1 MSIISN
7 QSSFTF
13 PLTSATD
20 KASQRQQLRKFIRQQ
35 RFALSEQQQQDAE
48 KKIVQ
53 AVLDFLQP
61 RAVKHIALYLSF
73 DGEISTKLLIQQ
85 LWEKGYHLYLPV
97 LHPFSP
103 GNLLFLA
110 YTSDTPL
117 RKNKFAIDEPILDV
131 TKVLPAD
138 QLDIIFTPL
147 VAFDQ
152 YKNRLGM
159 GGGFYDRTLENW
171 QQKNFLPV
179 GLAHSCQQVQ
189 EIPAE
194 IWDIPL
200 FEILAV

>member
-1 MSIISN
+1 MSIISS

-13 PLTSATD
+13 PIISSTD
-20 KASQRQQLRKFIRQQ
+20 KANQRQQLRKFIRQQ
-35 RFALSEQQQQDAE
+35 RSALSEQQQQDAE

-110 YTSDTPL
+110 YTPDTPL

-179 GLAHSCQQVQ
+179 GLAHCCQQVP